1 MTPDAQVAAIVAKGF
16 TERQA
21 RFLVLVMRH
30 SGVCVMRQYATF
42 ADIVFGDKTR
52 AFFAKLVRLG
62 YASSFDTSK
71 GRGRL
76 FHIHGRELYDAVGQ
90 PHSRLRRPPSVA
102 HAIER
107 CMLLDVVLAHPDV
120 VWLGDA
126 DEKVVHLTTLAG
138 IPLDDLPRAMVG
150 IGTRR
155 QLQYFPDRLPL
166 GMHPEGRVVLVY
178 LPGGRHRDHVADFI
192 QRHQAMLT
200 RLPAWTIS
208 LAEPQHPSD
217 TVGGW
222 VDTIREHLAEPLRSS
237 DRTELRC
244 YFERLKDGHRTKL
257 TAPDKARLE
266 RCVASFEGARFRAL
280 YRAWLE
286 GGDRVLE
293 VASSPAIAATLASGA
308 GVVERVTLS
317 HGFRHLSFLVTS
329 EQAARSRT
337 SGAKLGDEVREWLQ
351 PRTRRSRDR
360 RDDVPADA
368 RPMACS
374 EASDD
379 VTAGCASEAR

>member
-1 MTPDAQVAAIVAKGF
+1 
-16 TERQA
+16 
-21 RFLVLVMRH
+21 
-30 SGVCVMRQYATF
+30 
-42 ADIVFGDKTR
+42 
-52 AFFAKLVRLG
+52 
-62 YASSFDTSK
+62 SSFDTSK

-76 FHIHGRELYDAVGQ
+76 FHIYGRELYDAIGQ

-102 HAIER
+102 HVIDR

-120 VWLGDA
+120 VWLDGA

-138 IPLDDLPRAMVG
+138 IPLDDLPHAMVG

-155 QLQYFPDRLPL
+155 HLQYFPDRLPV
-166 GMHPEGRVVLVY
+166 GIHPEGRVVLVY

-192 QRHQAMLT
+192 QRHVAMVK

-208 LAEPQHPSD
+208 LAEPHHPSD

-237 DRTELRC
+237 DRTELRW

-266 RCVASFEGARFRAL
+266 RCVASFEGPRFRAL

-293 VASSPAIAATLASGA
+293 VASSPAIAAALASGA

-329 EQAARSRT
+329 EKAARSRT
-337 SGAKLGDEVREWLQ
+337 RGAKLGDEVGQWLQ
-351 PRTRRSRDR
+351 PRSRCSRDR
-360 RDDVPADA
+360 RDVAVL
-368 RPMACS
+368 S
-374 EASDD
+374 EPSTVGSETSDD
-379 VTAGCASEAR
+379 VTASCAVEAPCLGGACCRPRDRAQTGGGGGDGA